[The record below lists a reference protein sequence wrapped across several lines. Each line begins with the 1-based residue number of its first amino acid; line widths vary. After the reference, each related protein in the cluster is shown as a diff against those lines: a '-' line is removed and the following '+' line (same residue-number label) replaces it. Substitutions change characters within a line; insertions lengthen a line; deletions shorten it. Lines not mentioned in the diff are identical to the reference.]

1 MRILFVSSNSGN
13 DYLDIE
19 REQRAMLNLAANGNH
34 YVKLLPAARVA
45 DLEREFAGAN
55 GEDASF
61 DVLHF
66 AGHGSERGIYLK
78 SSDDEL
84 EQDEEL
90 QVEPLDADGLA
101 DIVKT
106 GREKA
111 GLKVVVLN
119 ACDTETLVQRIAG
132 LVDQAI
138 GTKREIKDRTAKQFT
153 TKFYGALN
161 AGDTLAAAFRQAAAA
176 DGPYLPLPAKL
187 SDLTLPPCDA
197 SGEGKVEGL
206 GAFYETYYGGYI
218 DKQIAQVR
226 RDHRLNNYVFGGLL
240 AIAVCVW
247 IYLFQTGADG
257 SAAGAFWPNLK
268 AALADAFYPGSEP
281 GEPDLFS
288 LEGLWARVEHLE
300 AFAPVAIAF
309 FQRTFFF
316 STRPRLEGL
325 RRLRDCVRNWD
336 DLPDEDREM
345 IRSAMHTSLKE
356 SLQQ

>member
-1 MRILFVSSNSGN
+1 MRILFVSSNSRD

-19 REQRAMLNLAANGNH
+19 REQRAMLNLAAQGNH
-34 YVKLLPAARVA
+34 YVKLLPAARIA
-45 DLEREFAGAN
+45 DLERELGGAD
-55 GEDASF
+55 GEVGSF

-66 AGHGSERGIYLK
+66 AGHGSKQGIELK
-78 SSDDEL
+78 SSDDEFEL
-84 EQDEEL
+84 DEDL
-90 QVEPLDADGLA
+90 QVEPLDADRLA
-101 DIVKT
+101 DIVKA

-111 GLKVVVLN
+111 GLKLVVLN
-119 ACDTETLVQRIAG
+119 ACDTRTLVETIAG
-132 LVDQAI
+132 LVDQVI
-138 GTKREIKDRTAKQFT
+138 GTTRDIQDRAAKQFT
-153 TKFYGALN
+153 SKFYGALN
-161 AGDTLAAAFRQAAAA
+161 AGETIADAYRQAAVA
-176 DGPYLPLPAKL
+176 DGPYLPLPTAL
-187 SDLTLPPCDA
+187 SDLTLPPSDKA
-197 SGEGKVEGL
+197 GKGKVEGL
-206 GAFYETYYGGYI
+206 GAFYEAFYGRYI
-218 DKQIAQVR
+218 DKQIEQVQ

-257 SAAGAFWPNLK
+257 STSGAFWPNLK
-268 AALADAFYPGSEP
+268 DALADAFYPGSEP

-288 LEGLWARVEHLE
+288 MEGLWARVEHLE
-300 AFAPVAIAF
+300 AFAPVVIAF

-316 STRPRLEGL
+316 STRPKLEGL